1 MLPSGRFL
9 MLRIGFYALWFASPL
24 MQCGVMRRILVRRLF
39 QDYPLFFSYVVAH
52 ILSFVSLFYFYH
64 YCSENAYKQAY
75 MGWDVIDAVLKFA
88 VIGELFARVFS
99 SYKSVHRL
107 GTTIVRITSVVLVL
121 SAVLVSALSDVAD
134 SNSWLSKFFAL
145 ERSAEIVQTGLVLLL
160 FALCYAL
167 GLRWKQPTWS
177 IASGLCIITGVYL
190 VAFTLRA
197 ELGNSY
203 DQILSLISSAGYDL
217 GVLTWLLTLYPQR
230 SSVRPAASP
239 PVPTWDVASW
249 NRALMELLRR

>member
-39 QDYPLFFSYVVAH
+39 QDYPLFFSYIVAH
-52 ILSFVSLFYFYH
+52 ILSFLSLVYFYQ
-64 YCSENAYKQAY
+64 YCSKDAYKQAY

-88 VIGELFARVFS
+88 VIGELFARVFA

-121 SAVLVSALSDVAD
+121 SAVLVSALSNTD
-134 SNSWLSKFFAL
+134 SNNWLSKFFAL

-167 GLRWKQPTWS
+167 GLRWKQPMWS

-190 VAFTLRA
+190 IAFTLRA
-197 ELGNSY
+197 ELGSSY
-203 DQILSLISSAGYDL
+203 DQILSLMSSAGYDL

-230 SSVRPAASP
+230 STARPAACP
-239 PVPTWDVASW
+239 PVPTWDLASW